1 MRGNEF
7 TELAAFATVAEHRS
21 FARAASSLRISPSTL
36 SQSIRTLEQR
46 LGVQLLNRTTRSVS
60 VTEAGARL
68 LARLVPAVTELEAA
82 VDEARSTPSSP
93 AGTIRVQLPWPAFYT
108 VLEPF
113 LGPFYQ
119 AHPSIVLDL
128 TLEDAPTDIVAGG
141 FDIGIRLGELV
152 EQDLIAI
159 PLGGGVRQVAVASPD
174 YVAEHGLPQTP
185 DELLHHRCINWRWPG
200 HTGLYNWEFMRDR
213 SWFSVAVNGPLIV
226 SHRDAALRAALQGI
240 GIAYWNEKLVQPYV
254 TEGKLVTMLEVFS
267 PPFPGWHLMYPR
279 QRHLPTPVRAFV
291 DFMRRRARDL
301 T

>member
-60 VTEAGARL
+60 LTEAGARL
-68 LARLVPAVTELEAA
+68 LARLVPAVAELKAA
-82 VDEARSTPSSP
+82 VDEARSTRDSP
-93 AGTIRVQLPWPAFYT
+93 AGMVHVQVPWPAFYT
-108 VLEPF
+108 VLEPL

-128 TLEDAPTDIVAGG
+128 TLDDAATDIVAGG
-141 FDIGIRLGELV
+141 FDVGIRLGELL
-152 EQDLIAI
+152 EQDLVGM
-159 PLGGGVRQVAVASPD
+159 PLGGGVRQVAVASPA
-174 YVAEHGLPQTP
+174 YAAEHGLPQTP
-185 DELLHHRCINWRWPG
+185 DELLRHRCINWRWPG
-200 HTGLYNWEFMRDR
+200 HTGLYNWEFMRDG

-240 GIAYWNEKLVQPYV
+240 GIAYWNEKLVRPYV
-254 TEGKLVTMLEVFS
+254 AEGTLLTMLEAFS
-267 PPFPGWHLMYPR
+267 PAFPGWHMMYPR
-279 QRHLPTPVRAFV
+279 QRHLPMPVRAFV
-291 DFMRRRARDL
+291 DFMRRNAPNL